1 MSLCSIDGLCMHNR
15 CTSHITQPPAVL
27 NVVRQEAAAL
37 HAPLHEV
44 TIEAADDT
52 PPIAQRHCYPENLA
66 LARTALRLL
75 LPAADEAALTQ
86 GWARAC
92 WPGRF
97 EAFQISRGKGKG
109 DITVVLDVAHNVD
122 SVALLLEE
130 ARRRFVLSSSATGA
144 AAAGRRLWV
153 LFGTGNDKDAEG
165 MLARLLAG
173 GGEKAAAATIQRLV
187 FCQARHPR
195 AVPVAA
201 LAALAARAK
210 NGASSS
216 NGALSLDGPV
226 TPDAAL
232 ERLLVEAAAEEQG
245 DHGENDVVLLVGG
258 SFYVVAAVRAHL
270 AATRPWL
277 FTRDDWAFH
286 PDPPLAK

>member
-1 MSLCSIDGLCMHNR
+1 M
-15 CTSHITQPPAVL
+15 
-27 NVVRQEAAAL
+27 
-37 HAPLHEV
+37 
-44 TIEAADDT
+44 
-52 PPIAQRHCYPENLA
+52 
-66 LARTALRLL
+66 
-75 LPAADEAALTQ
+75 
-86 GWARAC
+86 
-92 WPGRF
+92 
-97 EAFQISRGKGKG
+97 GKG
-109 DITVVLDVAHNVD
+109 DVTVVLDVAHNVD

-144 AAAGRRLWV
+144 VAGRRLWV

-165 MLARLLAG
+165 MLARLLAD
-173 GGEKAAAATIQRLV
+173 GGEKAAAATIQRLA

-201 LAALAARAK
+201 LAVMAARAK

-216 NGALSLDGPV
+216 NDALSLDGLV

-232 ERLLVEAAAEEQG
+232 ERLLAEAAAGQQEDRGG
-245 DHGENDVVLLVGG
+245 DDVVLLVCG
-258 SFYVVAAVRAHL
+258 SFYVVAAARAHL